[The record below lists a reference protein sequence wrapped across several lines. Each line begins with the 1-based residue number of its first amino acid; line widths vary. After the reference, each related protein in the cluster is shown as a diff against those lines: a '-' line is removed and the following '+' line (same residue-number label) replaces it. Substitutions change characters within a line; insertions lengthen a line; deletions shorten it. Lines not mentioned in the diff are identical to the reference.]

1 MFWPFWSIIWSSFF
15 IKCWSVL
22 RFNRII
28 KKSCI
33 EICFSFRFVFEIL
46 PETSQNWFSLSDP
59 LNTWFWPE
67 PSVLSQRVH
76 NRGQREKERAK
87 SGVEP
92 PLAPPPLL
100 RQNKCDKCGKT
111 ARSNKNL
118 QRRRQTRT
126 AHLERRSQLF
136 PKESA
141 LYKKLANHRGFRGCS

>member
-1 MFWPFWSIIWSSFF
+1 MIT
-15 IKCWSVL
+15 
-22 RFNRII
+22 
-28 KKSCI
+28 KSCI
-33 EICFSFRFVFEIL
+33 EFCFSFRFVFEII
-46 PETSQNWFSLSDP
+46 PKTSQASDFHSS
-59 LNTWFWPE
+59 TRSTHDFGYSHRYCRSE
-67 PSVLSQRVH
+67 HIIVGREK
-76 NRGQREKERAK
+76 EKERAK

-136 PKESA
+136 LRESA
-141 LYKKLANHRGFRGCS
+141 LYKKLANHIGFRGCS

>member
-1 MFWPFWSIIWSSFF
+1 MIT
-15 IKCWSVL
+15 
-22 RFNRII
+22 
-28 KKSCI
+28 KSCI
-33 EICFSFRFVFEIL
+33 EFCFSFRFVFEII
-46 PETSQNWFSLSDP
+46 PKTSQASDFHSS
-59 LNTWFWPE
+59 TRSTHDFGYSHRYCRSE
-67 PSVLSQRVH
+67 HIIVGREK
-76 NRGQREKERAK
+76 EKERAK

-136 PKESA
+136 LRESA
-141 LYKKLANHRGFRGCS
+141 LYKKLANIEGLGTGHK